1 LYWKPFSGIV
11 KQDWYK
17 DMKASERVYLKY
29 DYLAKKYASKIFSY
43 EALSFEYEDLVQE
56 FRLKIFTSVKAY
68 GRRYAQYLRGES
80 SRPVPI
86 KYYLEAA
93 CGNKARD
100 FMKFISR
107 EGYKVHIDDIN
118 YDYGIEDDSVTD
130 TSENRFMVNGVDLLE
145 GLKGKER
152 AVFSLFLRG
161 YNTNFLRKVYFNNAK
176 EKALKKSILESG
188 DEPIDVTDIIE
199 MQREYLITHYGS
211 ELLEQKRVY
220 SSYSVDDD

>member
-1 LYWKPFSGIV
+1 MKP
-11 KQDWYK
+11 
-17 DMKASERVYLKY
+17 SERIYAKY
-29 DYLAKKYASKIFSY
+29 EYLAKKYASKIFSY

-56 FRLKIFTSVKAY
+56 FRLKIFTSIKAY
-68 GRRYAQYLRGES
+68 GRRYARYMRGEA

-107 EGYKVHIDDIN
+107 EGYKVRMDDIN
-118 YDYGIEDDSVTD
+118 YDYGVEDDSVTD
-130 TSENRFMVNGVDLLE
+130 TRANRFVVNGVNLLE
-145 GLKGKER
+145 GLSGKER

-161 YNTNFLRKVYFNNAK
+161 YGTNFLRKVYFNNAK
-176 EKALKKSILESG
+176 EKALKKEVVESG
-188 DEPIDVTDIIE
+188 DEPIDVTDVIE
-199 MQREYLITHYGS
+199 MQREYLIKRYGS
-211 ELLEQKRVY
+211 ALLEQKKVY

>member
-1 LYWKPFSGIV
+1 MKP
-11 KQDWYK
+11 
-17 DMKASERVYLKY
+17 SERLYAKY
-29 DYLAKKYASKIFSY
+29 EYLAKKYASKIFSY

-56 FRLKIFTSVKAY
+56 FRLKIFTSIKAY
-68 GRRYAQYLRGES
+68 GRRYARFMRGEA

-107 EGYKVHIDDIN
+107 EGYKVRMDDIN

-130 TSENRFMVNGVDLLE
+130 TRANRFVVNGVNLLE
-145 GLKGKER
+145 GLSGKER

-161 YNTNFLRKVYFNNAK
+161 YGTNFLRKVYFSNAK
-176 EKALKKSILESG
+176 EKALKKEVIKSG
-188 DEPIDVTDIIE
+188 DEPIDVTDVIE
-199 MQREYLITHYGS
+199 MQREYLIKHYGS
-211 ELLEQKRVY
+211 ALLEQKKVY
-220 SSYSVDDD
+220 TSYSVDDD

>member
-1 LYWKPFSGIV
+1 MKP
-11 KQDWYK
+11 
-17 DMKASERVYLKY
+17 SERLYSKY
-29 DYLAKKYASKIFSY
+29 EYLAKKYASKIFSY

-56 FRLKIFTSVKAY
+56 FRLKIFICIKSY
-68 GRRYAQYLRGES
+68 GRRYARYMRGEA

-93 CGNKARD
+93 CGNKACD

-107 EGYKVHIDDIN
+107 EGYKVRMDDIN

-130 TSENRFMVNGVDLLE
+130 TRANRFVANGVNLLE
-145 GLKGKER
+145 GLSGKER

-161 YNTNFLRKVYFNNAK
+161 YGTNFLRKVYFNNAK
-176 EKALKKSILESG
+176 EKALKKEVVESG
-188 DEPIDVTDIIE
+188 DEPIDVTDVIE
-199 MQREYLITHYGS
+199 MQREYLIKRYGS
-211 ELLEQKRVY
+211 ALLEQKKVY